1 MNSRVRLAQVS
12 GMVLSQIQ
20 PYVGCLLIYWMLKY
34 CFSLLVIQ
42 QVTVEPTCIN
52 VFTYASLCKLASVI
66 KLDQPR
72 DQQAPDYRLGWLVP
86 LGLGVSVQCSDLNV
100 KMCLCFLPVPLKH
113 NSLSFFMTCL
123 EVVRFVTLGIKPY
136 FSLLSVA
143 GNEKGRG
150 EIGFQKVVLFK
161 STFLDIQTA
170 GHLDIQTTGTFYLLW
185 NSDERWLA
193 DEFCLLIR

>member
-136 FSLLSVA
+136 FSLLSVEGMRKGEGKLGFRKWSYLRAHSWTFKQLVTWTFKQQVLSTCFGTLMNA
-143 GNEKGRG
+143 GLRM
-150 EIGFQKVVLFK
+150 
-161 STFLDIQTA
+161 
-170 GHLDIQTTGTFYLLW
+170 
-185 NSDERWLA
+185 NSVS
-193 DEFCLLIR
+193 